1 MYSYDYICAIAD
13 SDCIFDWAHNKL
25 CTNLSLGNYQ
35 FRFVS
40 IGDSIVLEDLWRINF
55 PTDLS
60 FSPKGM
66 FKVETPIFPSIF
78 QIILVL
84 YRVLL
89 MLFVFKVQ

>member
-1 MYSYDYICAIAD
+1 MIKYVRYIAD
-13 SDCIFDWAHNKL
+13 SDCIFDWAHKKL
-25 CTNLSLGNYQ
+25 CTNLSLGDYQ

-55 PTDLS
+55 PTDS
-60 FSPKGM
+60 GFSPKAM
-66 FKVETPIFPSIF
+66 FKVETPTLPSVF

-89 MLFVFKVQ
+89 MLFVFEVH